1 MVIPSRNPW
10 GIHHPHRQP
19 ARRKEKWEGGRA
31 NGGAKWEAIGGRQRE
46 NVCFCACLHACPP
59 VFCVC
64 AEIWGIYGSR
74 VEMRRRVVCVCES
87 VKEERGSFQSCQA
100 SPASSREQKEASRC
114 RRLSAWQTLQFGAF
128 SGSSLDISCYHPFTP
143 QHTHTQIQQNNCQTV
158 LKLVKNYF
166 GAAVLE

>member
-74 VEMRRRVVCVCES
+74 VEMRRRVVCVCVRVWKRREDHFRA
-87 VKEERGSFQSCQA
+87 VRLLPRAAENKRQCLGAGGSAHGRRCNLGRFLA
-100 SPASSREQKEASRC
+100 PAWI
-114 RRLSAWQTLQFGAF
+114 SAAITH
-128 SGSSLDISCYHPFTP
+128 SHPN
-143 QHTHTQIQQNNCQTV
+143 THTQIQQNNCQTV
-158 LKLVKNYF
+158 LKLMKNYF

>member
-74 VEMRRRVVCVCES
+74 VEMRRRVVCVCVWEC
-87 VKEERGSFQSCQA
+87 ERGERIISELSGF
-100 SPASSREQKEASRC
+100 SREQPRTKGSVSVQEAQRMADAAIWGVFWLQLGYQL
-114 RRLSAWQTLQFGAF
+114 LSP
-128 SGSSLDISCYHPFTP
+128 IHTP
-143 QHTHTQIQQNNCQTV
+143 THTHRFSRITV
-158 LKLVKNYF
+158 RLP
-166 GAAVLE
+166 